1 MANVLNEEKKQQVLA
16 LGRLG
21 WSLRRIQQAIKIRRE
36 TASAYLKA
44 AGIAVR
50 PPSGWGRCEPK
61 PANEVITDFGAAK
74 PAIPV
79 IPDACSPSPSPNPNP
94 NPENPSNK
102 GRSKTT
108 SKPANENEVITDSA
122 VVSGP
127 SACEPYREAIDLGI
141 NRGRNAMA
149 IWQDLV
155 SEYGFA
161 SSYQS
166 VQRFVRKRRGVQT
179 PEARVVIVTA
189 AGQEAQVDYGT
200 GPMVRDPESRKYRR
214 TRLFVMTL
222 GCSRKSIRLLTFRS
236 SSRIWAELHE
246 RAFRRLGG
254 VTRVVVLDN
263 LREGVLVPDI
273 YDPALNPLYRDVLAH
288 YGAVAMPCRIQDP
301 DRKGKVESGVGHAQR
316 TPLKGRRFESLEEA
330 QAYLDH
336 WEQRWADTRIPGTTK
351 RQVAAMFAE
360 EKPTLLPLPLEP
372 FRYYQYGER
381 IVHLDGCVEVEAAY
395 YGAPPGWIGRVLR
408 VQWDEL
414 YVRLLDPKTGQLLR
428 EHVRQKRGWYR
439 IKEEDH
445 PKRTPLRTSQLLWR
459 AGRAGSHIGT
469 LCDAIHRQQGEVGVR
484 RILGVLSLAK
494 KYGTAAVDEACAA
507 ALDMG
512 VQEYRFVRRYLE
524 RCPQAPLSLQQVDP
538 LIRELVQY
546 LPHSRNWSPFR
557 SSRRRQSSEGSWR
570 LDSRSRSNH
579 FLRYRPG
586 RHSALSCFDC
596 GSCVGCNHVRPP
608 TRPSK
613 PRFSRRVVR
622 APHSPLI
629 ILRYGG
635 SHCVLVRHQPEVR
648 NLGSHQTTRTNSS
661 SG

>member
-21 WSLRRIQQAIKIRRE
+21 WSLRRIQQATRIRRE

-50 PPSGWGRCEPK
+50 PPSGWGRRAAK
-61 PANEVITDFGAAK
+61 PANEVITDSGTAK

-79 IPDACSPSPSPNPNP
+79 IPDPPNP
-94 NPENPSNK
+94 NPENLSTQGK
-102 GRSKTT
+102 AKAT
-108 SKPANENEVITDSA
+108 SKPANENEVITGFGVELSDSERKSPKC
-122 VVSGP
+122 VS
-127 SACEPYREAIDLGI
+127 STSFCEPYREAIELGLS
-141 NRGRNAMA
+141 RGRNAQA

-155 SEYGFA
+155 SEYSFA

-166 VQRFVRKRRGVQT
+166 VQRFVRKLRGAQV

-189 AGQEAQVDYGT
+189 PGQEAQVDYGT
-200 GPMVRDPESRKYRR
+200 GPMVRDPETRKYRR

-222 GCSRKSIRLLTFRS
+222 GCSRKSVRLLTFRS
-236 SSRIWAELHE
+236 SARIWAELHE
-246 RAFRRLGG
+246 RAFRRFGG
-254 VTRVVVLDN
+254 ATRIVVLDN
-263 LREGVLVPDI
+263 LREGVLVPDL
-273 YDPALNPLYRDVLAH
+273 YDPALNPLYRDMLAH

-316 TPLKGRRFESLEEA
+316 TPLKGLRFESLQEA
-330 QAYLDH
+330 QAYLDR
-336 WEQRWADTRIPGTTK
+336 WEERWADTRIHGTTK

-360 EKPTLLPLPLEP
+360 EKPHLLPLPVEP

-395 YGAPPGWIGRVLR
+395 YGAQPGWIGRMVR

-414 YVRLLDPKTGQLLR
+414 FVRLLDPKTGQLLR

-439 IKEEDH
+439 IKPEDH
-445 PKRTPLRTSQLLWR
+445 SKRTPLRTSQLLWR
-459 AGRAGSHIGT
+459 AGRAGTHIGT
-469 LCDAIHRQQGEVGVR
+469 LCEAIHRQQGEVGVR

-494 KYGTAAVDEACAA
+494 KYGAAAVDEACAT

-546 LPHSRNWSPFR
+546 RDFI
-557 SSRRRQSSEGSWR
+557 
-570 LDSRSRSNH
+570 NH
-579 FLRYRPG
+579 
-586 RHSALSCFDC
+586 
-596 GSCVGCNHVRPP
+596 
-608 TRPSK
+608 
-613 PRFSRRVVR
+613 
-622 APHSPLI
+622 
-629 ILRYGG
+629 
-635 SHCVLVRHQPEVR
+635 
-648 NLGSHQTTRTNSS
+648 RTKELEE
-661 SG
+661 

>member
-21 WSLRRIQQAIKIRRE
+21 WSLRRIQQATRIRRE
-36 TASAYLKA
+36 TASAYLKT

-50 PPSGWGRCEPK
+50 PPSGWGRRAPK
-61 PANEVITDFGAAK
+61 PANEVITDSGAA
-74 PAIPV
+74 AIAV
-79 IPDACSPSPSPNPNP
+79 IPDSPNP
-94 NPENPSNK
+94 NPENLSNK
-102 GRSKTT
+102 GKAKAT
-108 SKPANENEVITDSA
+108 SKPANEVITDSEVITDLNLSQRDQVDA
-122 VVSGP
+122 LAPETGRGQAASP
-127 SACEPYREAIDLGI
+127 QPSPRASACEPYQDAIELGLS
-141 NRGRNAMA
+141 RGRNARA

-155 SEYGFA
+155 SEYAFA

-166 VQRFVRKRRGVQT
+166 VQRFVRKRRGTQT

-189 AGQEAQVDYGT
+189 PGQEAQVDYGT
-200 GPMVRDPESRKYRR
+200 GPMVRDPESHKYRR

-222 GCSRKSIRLLTFRS
+222 GCSRKSVRLLTFRS

-254 VTRVVVLDN
+254 ATRIVVLDN
-263 LREGVLVPDI
+263 LREGVLVPDT

-316 TPLKGRRFESLEEA
+316 TPLKGLRFESLEEA

-336 WEQRWADTRIPGTTK
+336 WEQRWADTRIHGTTK

-395 YGAPPGWIGRVLR
+395 YGAPPGWIGRLLR

-439 IKEEDH
+439 IKEQDH

-459 AGRAGSHIGT
+459 AGRAGSHIGA
-469 LCDAIHRQQGEVGVR
+469 LCDAIHRTQGEVGVR

-507 ALDMG
+507 ALEMG

-524 RCPQAPLSLQQVDP
+524 RHPQAPLSLQQVDP
-538 LIRELVQY
+538 LIRELV
-546 LPHSRNWSPFR
+546 H
-557 SSRRRQSSEGSWR
+557 
-570 LDSRSRSNH
+570 
-579 FLRYRPG
+579 YR
-586 RHSALSCFDC
+586 D
-596 GSCVGCNHVRPP
+596 
-608 TRPSK
+608 
-613 PRFSRRVVR
+613 
-622 APHSPLI
+622 LI
-629 ILRYGG
+629 NYRTK
-635 SHCVLVRHQPEVR
+635 EVEE
-648 NLGSHQTTRTNSS
+648 
-661 SG
+661 

>member
-21 WSLRRIQQAIKIRRE
+21 WSLRRIQQATHVRRE
-36 TASAYLKA
+36 TASTYLKA

-50 PPSGWGRCEPK
+50 PPSGWGRHEPK

-79 IPDACSPSPSPNPNP
+79 HPDPLDPNINTNPNPNP
-94 NPENPSNK
+94 NPENLPTK
-102 GRSKTT
+102 GKAKAT
-108 SKPANENEVITDSA
+108 SKPANEVITDST
-122 VVSGP
+122 VVTGP

-141 NRGRNAMA
+141 NRGRNARA

-155 SEYGFA
+155 CEYGFA

-166 VQRFVRKRRGVQT
+166 VQRFVRKRRGTQT

-222 GCSRKSIRLLTFRS
+222 GCSRKSVRLLTFRS

-246 RAFRRLGG
+246 RSFRRLGG
-254 VTRVVVLDN
+254 ATRIVVLDN

-273 YDPALNPLYRDVLAH
+273 YDPVLNPLYRDVLAH

-301 DRKGKVESGVGHAQR
+301 DRKGKVESGVGHAQK
-316 TPLKGRRFESLEEA
+316 TPLKGLRFESLDEA

-336 WEQRWADTRIPGTTK
+336 WEQRWADTRIHGTTK

-459 AGRAGSHIGT
+459 AGRARAHIGA
-469 LCDAIHRQQGEVGVR
+469 LCDAIHRQQCEVGVR

-507 ALDMG
+507 ALEMG

-546 LPHSRNWSPFR
+546 RDFIN
-557 SSRRRQSSEGSWR
+557 
-570 LDSRSRSNH
+570 
-579 FLRYRPG
+579 YR
-586 RHSALSCFDC
+586 
-596 GSCVGCNHVRPP
+596 
-608 TRPSK
+608 TK
-613 PRFSRRVVR
+613 E
-622 APHSPLI
+622 I
-629 ILRYGG
+629 
-635 SHCVLVRHQPEVR
+635 EE
-648 NLGSHQTTRTNSS
+648 
-661 SG
+661 